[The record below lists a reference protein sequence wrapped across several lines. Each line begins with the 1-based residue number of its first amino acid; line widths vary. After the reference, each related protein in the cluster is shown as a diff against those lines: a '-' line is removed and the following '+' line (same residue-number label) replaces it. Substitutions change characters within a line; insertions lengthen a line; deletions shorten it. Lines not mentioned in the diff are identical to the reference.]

1 MCALAAGGKE
11 CKVKMKLKV
20 ELDQNYE
27 EPVVFIKTKEMNNE
41 INELIQFLNSKQYP
55 IIAGFDDETIEL
67 LDLSQVI
74 RFYASQQ
81 KIYAQTQKKEY
92 LIRLRLYEVESRL
105 SPKQFIRISHSEI
118 VNLKAIEKLDLSFT
132 GTIQLL
138 LSNGEVTYVSRRYVK
153 KIKQTLG
160 I

>member
-1 MCALAAGGKE
+1 
-11 CKVKMKLKV
+11 MKLKV

-81 KIYAQTQKKEY
+81 KIYAQTKKKEY

>member
-1 MCALAAGGKE
+1 
-11 CKVKMKLKV
+11 MKLKV